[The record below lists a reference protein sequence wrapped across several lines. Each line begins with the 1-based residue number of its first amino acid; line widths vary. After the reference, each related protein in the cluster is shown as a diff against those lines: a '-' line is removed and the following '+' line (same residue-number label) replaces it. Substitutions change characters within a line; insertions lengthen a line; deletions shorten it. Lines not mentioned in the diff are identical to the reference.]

1 MPTGYIFVLSNPLY
15 TEHVLVSASSKTP
28 SERAAELYTDGLLY
42 PFSVVSAKSVANIET
57 KLVSLHKLMGKFG
70 ERPNPDKDFFKI
82 HPELIDNLFD
92 LVDGEK
98 WVPPSEVSPETS
110 WANLME
116 KVGTIMKSEN
126 PKANEFQLNKLK
138 MKVAS
143 ILKTRGGDIEPTLE
157 LVREATEI
165 ARREVAVVPV

>member
-1 MPTGYIFVLSNPLY
+1 
-15 TEHVLVSASSKTP
+15 
-28 SERAAELYTDGLLY
+28 
-42 PFSVVSAKSVANIET
+42 
-57 KLVSLHKLMGKFG
+57 MGKFG

-98 WVPPSEVSPETS
+98 WVSPSEISPEAS
-110 WANLME
+110 WATLME
-116 KVGTIMKSEN
+116 KVGMIMKNEN

-138 MKVAS
+138 MKVVS
-143 ILKTRGGDIEPTLE
+143 ILKSRGDIEPTLE

-165 ARREVAVVPV
+165 ARKEIVPV

>member
-1 MPTGYIFVLSNPLY
+1 MSNGYIYVLSNPLY
-15 TEHVLVSASSKTP
+15 SEHVLIGASTKTP

-42 PFSVVSAKSVANIET
+42 PFTVVSAKSVINLQT

-82 HPELIDNLFD
+82 NPDIIDNLFD

-98 WVPPSEVSPETS
+98 WLPSSEVLSDGS
-110 WANLME
+110 WLE
-116 KVGTIMKSEN
+116 KVGTIMKNEN

-138 MKVAS
+138 MKVVS
-143 ILKTRGGDIEPTLE
+143 ILKARGDTEPTVE
-157 LVREATEI
+157 LVRDAMDV
-165 ARREVAVVPV
+165 ARRDIVPV

>member
-1 MPTGYIFVLSNPLY
+1 MSSGYIFVLSNPLY
-15 TEHVLVSASSKTP
+15 TEHVLVGASTKTP
-28 SERAAELYTDGLLY
+28 TERAAELYTDGLLY
-42 PFSVVSAKSVANIET
+42 PFTVVTAKSVLNLDT

-98 WVPPSEVSPETS
+98 WMARAEVSSDTS
-110 WANLME
+110 WVE
-116 KVGTIMKSEN
+116 KVGVLIKNES

-138 MKVAS
+138 MKVIG
-143 ILKTRGGDIEPTLE
+143 ILKARGGDLADPTLE
-157 LVREATEI
+157 LVREAI
-165 ARREVAVVPV
+165 DLARREIVPV

>member
-1 MPTGYIFVLSNPLY
+1 MSTGYIFVLSNPLY
-15 TEHVLVSASSKTP
+15 TEHVLVSASKKTP
-28 SERAAELYTDGLLY
+28 LERAAELYTEGLLY

-70 ERPNPDKDFFKI
+70 ERPNADKDFFKI

-98 WVPPSEVSPETS
+98 WVPPAEVSPEAS
-110 WANLME
+110 WAVLAE
-116 KVGTIMKSEN
+116 KVGMIMKNEN

-138 MKVAS
+138 MKVVS
-143 ILKTRGGDIEPTLE
+143 ILKARGGEIEPTLE
-157 LVREATEI
+157 LVREAIDI
-165 ARREVAVVPV
+165 ARKEIVPV

>member
-1 MPTGYIFVLSNPLY
+1 VLSNPLY

-42 PFSVVSAKSVANIET
+42 PFTVVSAKSVANIET

-82 HPELIDNLFD
+82 HAELIDNLFD

-98 WVPPSEVSPETS
+98 WTPPSDSVSDTS
-110 WANLME
+110 WIE
-116 KVGTIMKSEN
+116 KVSAIMKNEN
-126 PKANEFQLNKLK
+126 PRANEFQLNKLK
-138 MKVAS
+138 MKVVN
-143 ILKTRGGDIEPTLE
+143 ILKARGADAADPTLE
-157 LVREATEI
+157 LVREAI
-165 ARREVAVVPV
+165 DVARREIVPV

>member
-1 MPTGYIFVLSNPLY
+1 MSSGYIFVLSNPLY
-15 TEHVLVSASSKTP
+15 TEHVLVGASAKTP

-42 PFSVVSAKSVANIET
+42 PFKVVTAKSVMNLDT

-98 WVPPSEVSPETS
+98 WTPPAEVSSDNS
-110 WANLME
+110 WVE
-116 KVGTIMKSEN
+116 KVSTLMKNEN

-138 MKVAS
+138 MKVVG
-143 ILKTRGGDIEPTLE
+143 ILKSRGADVADPTLE
-157 LVREATEI
+157 LVREAMDL
-165 ARREVAVVPV
+165 ARREVVPV

>member
-1 MPTGYIFVLSNPLY
+1 MSGGYIFVLSNPLY
-15 TEHVLVSASSKTP
+15 TEHVLVGASTKTP
-28 SERAAELYTDGLLY
+28 NERAAELYTDGLLY
-42 PFSVVSAKSVANIET
+42 PFKVVTAKSVMNLDT

-82 HPELIDNLFD
+82 HSELIDNLFD

-98 WVPPSEVSPETS
+98 WMPPSEITNDLS
-110 WANLME
+110 WSE
-116 KVGTIMKSEN
+116 KIGTLMKSEN

-143 ILKTRGGDIEPTLE
+143 ILKTRGDIEPTLE
-157 LVREATEI
+157 LVREATEL
-165 ARREVAVVPV
+165 ARREVSVVPV

>member
-1 MPTGYIFVLSNPLY
+1 MIDNKEIQRILDKLENLEDEVLAVELLKEFNR
-15 TEHVLVSASSKTP
+15 SSSDLGK
-28 SERAAELYTDGLLY
+28 LLL
-42 PFSVVSAKSVANIET
+42 NLDT

-98 WVPPSEVSPETS
+98 WMARSEVSSDTS
-110 WANLME
+110 WVE
-116 KVGTIMKSEN
+116 KVGVLIKNES

-138 MKVAS
+138 MKVIA
-143 ILKTRGGDIEPTLE
+143 ILKARGGDLADPTLE
-157 LVREATEI
+157 LVREAI
-165 ARREVAVVPV
+165 DLARREIVPV

>member
-1 MPTGYIFVLSNPLY
+1 MSTGYIYVLSNPLY
-15 TEHVLVSASSKTP
+15 TEHVLIGASTKTP

-42 PFSVVSAKSVANIET
+42 PFTVVSAKSVGNLET

-82 HPELIDNLFD
+82 NHDIIDNLFD

-98 WVPPSEVSPETS
+98 WFPSSEVVSDGS
-110 WANLME
+110 WLE
-116 KVGTIMKSEN
+116 KVASIMKNEN

-138 MKVAS
+138 MKVVS
-143 ILKTRGGDIEPTLE
+143 ILKARGDMEPTVE
-157 LVREATEI
+157 LVRDAMDA
-165 ARREVAVVPV
+165 ARRDIVPV